1 MGAHLSRD
9 ATAPKR
15 VVMDTPFAGSFA
27 VRLVRRRVAVPLL
40 PCFVGAALPVAALPI
55 AAGAQQPAALKGRVL
70 VDADG
75 RAVAGADIRV
85 GAALIATS
93 DSLGRFLVASIPPGK
108 QEVSIRRVGY
118 APIRAIFTFAVADT
132 IEGEFRLVPAATTT
146 LPGVEVR
153 GLQPEKL
160 KLKAFEARRAAG
172 FGNFLTEEQ
181 IDRGGRALTSDVM
194 RQMPG
199 PQIIKSPNSFA
210 AWVSTGRGSMATVWS
225 PGNFDQRRGARQD
238 ACYATVYVDGI
249 AVFSAL
255 PGEGLFDVNSLPPS
269 TIGGIEFYASSA
281 VIPSEL
287 PQKRGTCGVL
297 AIWTRV

>member
-1 MGAHLSRD
+1 M
-9 ATAPKR
+9 
-15 VVMDTPFAGSFA
+15 
-27 VRLVRRRVAVPLL
+27 RRRTAVPLL
-40 PCFVGAALPVAALPI
+40 LSFFAAVLPI
-55 AAGAQQPAALKGRVL
+55 AASAQKPSALKGRVL

-75 RAVAGADIRV
+75 RSIGGADIRV
-85 GAALIATS
+85 GASLVATS
-93 DSLGRFLVASIPPGK
+93 DSLGRFLVANISPGK

-118 APIRAIFTFAVADT
+118 SPIRAMFTFAAADT
-132 IEGEFRLVPAATTT
+132 IEGEFRLVPTAVTT

-153 GLQPEKL
+153 SLQPEKI

-181 IDRGGRALTSDVM
+181 IDRGGHALTSDAM

-199 PQIIKSPNSFA
+199 TMIIKSPNSFA
-210 AWVSTGRGSMATVWS
+210 AWVSTGRGSYATVWS
-225 PGNFDQRRGARQD
+225 PGSFDARRGARQE
-238 ACYATVYVDGI
+238 ACYATVYLDGI
-249 AVFSAL
+249 AVFSAM

-269 TIGGIEFYASSA
+269 MIGGIEFYASSA
-281 VIPSEL
+281 VIPAEL

>member
-1 MGAHLSRD
+1 
-9 ATAPKR
+9 
-15 VVMDTPFAGSFA
+15 
-27 VRLVRRRVAVPLL
+27 VRLVRCCTTVPIFLGFL
-40 PCFVGAALPVAALPI
+40 GAALP
-55 AAGAQQPAALKGRVL
+55 AAGVAQPPSALKGRVL

-75 RAVAGADIRV
+75 RSIVGADIRV
-85 GAALIATS
+85 GVSLVATS
-93 DSLGRFLVASIPPGK
+93 DSLGRFLIASIPPGK

-118 APIRAIFTFAVADT
+118 SPLRATFTFAASDT
-132 IEGEFRLVPAATTT
+132 IEGEFRLVLSGVSSKLTT
-146 LPGVEVR
+146 LPGVEVH
-153 GLQPEKL
+153 GLRPEKI
-160 KLKAFEARRAAG
+160 KLRSFESRRAAG

-181 IDRGGRALTSDVM
+181 IDRGGHALTSDVM

-199 PQIIKSPNSFA
+199 PKIIKSPNSFA

-238 ACYATVYVDGI
+238 ACYATVYLDGI

-255 PGEGLFDVNSLPPS
+255 PGEGLFDLNSIPPS

-281 VIPSEL
+281 VIPAEL

-297 AIWTRV
+297 AIWTRD